1 MGERVAWGDV
11 DNDGDLDL
19 LHWGFDQL
27 GNGESQ
33 ILINDVDLA
42 GRRTF
47 TTSFD
52 LPAFDRIHQAEWGDW
67 NRDGWIDLLVSG
79 QRTGDD
85 FIPRTVVEVLQN
97 NGGISF
103 DVVTPRTGLRNCRT
117 GKRHHSDLA
126 GRLG

>member
-1 MGERVAWGDV
+1 MGR
-11 DNDGDLDL
+11 
-19 LHWGFDQL
+19 
-27 GNGESQ
+27 
-33 ILINDVDLA
+33 
-42 GRRTF
+42 
-47 TTSFD
+47 
-52 LPAFDRIHQAEWGDW
+52 W

-103 DVVTPRTGLRNCRT
+103 EVVTPALVCGTVGLGN
-117 GKRHHSDLA
+117 RHHGDLA